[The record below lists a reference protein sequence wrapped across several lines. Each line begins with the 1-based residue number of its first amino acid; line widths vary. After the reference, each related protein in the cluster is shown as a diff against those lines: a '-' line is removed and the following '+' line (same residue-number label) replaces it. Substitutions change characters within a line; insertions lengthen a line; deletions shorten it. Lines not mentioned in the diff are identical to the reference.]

1 VRYVALGDSYT
12 IGTSVAEADAWPSQ
26 LVARL
31 DPQLN
36 LAANLGVNG
45 YATADLIRDELPE
58 VAALN
63 PGLVTVQIG
72 VNDVVRGVAE
82 STYATNVETILSTLL
97 DILPAD
103 RIVAVAT
110 PDYTLTPAGAG
121 FGDPVSQ
128 RARIVRFNLV
138 LSEAAARHEIAFV
151 TEPFAISAGVVGQP
165 QLVASDGLHPSGAQ
179 YRLWVNAIAPVVAD
193 LLGAIP
199 SDS

>member
-12 IGTSVAEADAWPSQ
+12 IGTSVPEADAWPSQ

-31 DPQLN
+31 DPQLT
-36 LAANLGVNG
+36 LLANLGVNG

-58 VAALN
+58 VAGLN

-72 VNDVVRGVAE
+72 VNDVVRGVGE

-103 RIVAVAT
+103 RIVVVAT

-121 FGDPVSQ
+121 FGDPATQ

-138 LSEAAARHEIAFV
+138 LGEAAARHEIAFV
-151 TEPFAISAGVVGQP
+151 AAPFAISAGVVGDP

-179 YRLWVNAIAPVVAD
+179 YRLWVDAIAPVVAD
-193 LLGAIP
+193 RLGAIP
-199 SDS
+199 SAP